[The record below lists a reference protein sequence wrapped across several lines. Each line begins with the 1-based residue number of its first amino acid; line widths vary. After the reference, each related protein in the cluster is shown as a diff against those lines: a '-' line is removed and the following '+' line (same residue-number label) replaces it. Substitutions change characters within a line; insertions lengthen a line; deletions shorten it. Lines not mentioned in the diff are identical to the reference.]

1 MINHLISFKMTGAVY
16 VLTLINNILCMLPDC
31 CLYPLYLLQSVCERS
46 VLPIIIN
53 ICIVIVVLKDEDSR
67 RE

>member
-1 MINHLISFKMTGAVY
+1 MIIHLISFEMTGAVY

-53 ICIVIVVLKDEDSR
+53 YCCLER
-67 RE
+67 

>member
-1 MINHLISFKMTGAVY
+1 MIIHLISFEMTGAVY
-16 VLTLINNILCMLPDC
+16 VLTLINNILCMLPGC

-53 ICIVIVVLKDEDSR
+53 IYVLLLLS
-67 RE
+67 

>member
-53 ICIVIVVLKDEDSR
+53 YCCLER
-67 RE
+67 

>member
-1 MINHLISFKMTGAVY
+1 MIIHLISFKMTGAVY

-46 VLPIIIN
+46 VLPINIIYVLY
-53 ICIVIVVLKDEDSR
+53 CILHIVVER
-67 RE
+67 

>member
-1 MINHLISFKMTGAVY
+1 MINHLISFEMTGAVY
-16 VLTLINNILCMLPDC
+16 VLTLINNILCMLPGC